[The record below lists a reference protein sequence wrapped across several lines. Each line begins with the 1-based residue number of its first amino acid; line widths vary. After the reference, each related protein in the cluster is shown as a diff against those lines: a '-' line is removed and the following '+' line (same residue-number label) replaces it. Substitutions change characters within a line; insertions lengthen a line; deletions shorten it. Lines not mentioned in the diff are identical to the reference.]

1 MNKILF
7 RRALVLL
14 TALFGILVIFSDHD
28 KMSNFNLIVCF
39 GIFAVLSLASYLALR
54 NCSEKDLDKI
64 MGNDIW
70 KKFGLDIND
79 ED

>member
-14 TALFGILVIFSDHD
+14 TTLSGILVIFSDPD
-28 KMSNFNLIVCF
+28 KMSIFNLIVCF
-39 GIFAVLSLASYLALR
+39 SIFAGLSLASYLALH
-54 NCSEKDLDKI
+54 NCSEKEINKI
-64 MGNDIW
+64 MGNDIL
-70 KKFGLDIND
+70 KKFGLNIND